1 MGRFAERIPY
11 LPTYG
16 GGIGAI
22 AGILIGAL
30 IGILRQNPGAALFL
44 AAIGFFVGSFGG
56 YLIGYAGFMAVSMHQ
71 QGKTLIA
78 VVFMTIVMALAF
90 LVVWGLFL

>member
-1 MGRFAERIPY
+1 MGRLTEKIPY

-22 AGILIGAL
+22 AGILTGAL
-30 IGILRQNPGAALFL
+30 IGIMRQNPGAALFL

-56 YLIGYAGFMAVSMHQ
+56 YLIGYAGFMAVNLHQ
-71 QGKTLIA
+71 QGKTLA
-78 VVFMTIVMALAF
+78 ALVFMSLVLALAF
-90 LVVWGLFL
+90 LVVWGLFF